1 MQRFKFDKKS
11 YESENHVE
19 LSTNDDHIIVKW
31 NKLLQKMETED
42 RQVKDDVIKLAKKI
56 GEYVEETVKCT
67 LYYNLKANFGKMI
80 HSCYYF
86 SLRKLIFYCSM
97 ATTIFSTVNFLLV
110 NQLQSYVGFIYLPS
124 VLLKCIHSSGE

>member
-1 MQRFKFDKKS
+1 MC
-11 YESENHVE
+11 
-19 LSTNDDHIIVKW
+19 TNDDHIIVKR
-31 NKLLQKMETED
+31 NKLLLKMEIED
-42 RQVKDDVIKLAKKI
+42 GQVKDDMIKLAKKIWMEYTAGSI

-67 LYYNLKANFGKMI
+67 LYYNLKENFGKMI
-80 HSCYYF
+80 YSCYYF

-97 ATTIFSTVNFLLV
+97 ATIFSTVNFLLV